1 VSPRINKV
9 SAWAVRFYRSRMS
22 NILLVLASA
31 SCMDLYGSV
40 AYSYLFNSQIPR
52 YFLCWQLPAMCFD
65 QVGDVIDRT
74 ELQDCLL
81 VAVSDVVKGRT
92 PPLLSHF
99 RIRQSDGTLICN
111 NKAGIYV

>member
-1 VSPRINKV
+1 
-9 SAWAVRFYRSRMS
+9 M
-22 NILLVLASA
+22 
-31 SCMDLYGSV
+31 YGSV
-40 AYSYLFNSQIPR
+40 WIGRHLLHISSIPQIPR

-111 NKAGIYV
+111 NEAGIYV